1 MDSMKREFLE
11 TTGYAEKGWT
21 TDGLGVLICPHG
33 YRVEDDGGC
42 AEGCDSPMVSMAII

>member
-1 MDSMKREFLE
+1 MDAMKREFLDMM
-11 TTGYAEKGWT
+11 GYTEKGWT

-42 AEGCDSPMVSMAII
+42 HEGCSSPMVAAGII